1 MDIVLSSESTARG
14 SLTQDKA
21 CRASVVIVSY
31 NAKQELMACLASV
44 LRSLPDDS
52 ELIVVDNASIEDNAE
67 AVKAG
72 FPEITLI
79 RSDTNLGFAAG
90 CNLGVRN
97 ARGQHLVFLNPDTL
111 VESGWLDALVAP
123 FEADDR
129 IGLVTARI
137 LLMADPERL
146 NTCGCDVHISG
157 LTLCRGMGRPRD
169 MYLEVEEVGAIS
181 GAAFAIQRNLFE
193 TLGGFD
199 EEMFLYLEDTDLSWR
214 ARLAGFKTVCAP
226 GCIILHDYEL
236 RITPLKVYWEERN
249 RYLMLLKSLKWK
261 TLILLLPSY
270 LVAEAIT
277 WSFVL
282 LSDRANIA
290 NKPRAYR
297 WIVANRREVMRKRRE
312 TQAMRVLSDRA
323 LLRSTGFK
331 IDFDQAAGGVI
342 AAAARWVFNPLFFVL
357 RKVALALVW
366 W

>member
-1 MDIVLSSESTARG
+1 MDFVLSSESTARR

-31 NAKQELMACLASV
+31 NAKPKLMACLASV

-67 AVKAG
+67 AVEAG

-90 CNLGVRN
+90 CNLGVRY
-97 ARGQHLVFLNPDTL
+97 ARGRHLVFLNPDTL

-169 MYLEVEEVGAIS
+169 TYLEVEEVGAIS
-181 GAAFAIQRNLFE
+181 GAAFAIRRNLFE
-193 TLGGFD
+193 KLSGFD

-261 TLILLLPSY
+261 TLIALLPSY

-282 LSDRANIA
+282 LRDRANMA
-290 NKPRAYR
+290 NKLRAYR
-297 WIVANRREVMRKRRE
+297 WIAANWREVMRKRRA

-323 LLRSTGFK
+323 LLRSTGFE